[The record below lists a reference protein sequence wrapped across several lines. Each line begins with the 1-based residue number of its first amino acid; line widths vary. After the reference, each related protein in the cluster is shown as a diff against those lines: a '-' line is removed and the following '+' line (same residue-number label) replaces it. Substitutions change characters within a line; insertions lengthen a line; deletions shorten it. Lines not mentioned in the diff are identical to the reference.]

1 MRIAVTGATSFIG
14 SAFIKAAAAK
24 GHSIAAVVR
33 RSSPK
38 AAELR
43 AMEHVTVSELDMEEY
58 DRLGET
64 VGETDCFV
72 HFAWNGTR
80 GAQRAD
86 EALQKSSYE
95 NSMAA
100 VRSVIAAGCRKV
112 VTAGSQAEYGNVHDM
127 ITEDTECRPNTM
139 YGTYK
144 LRFFTEAQALCR
156 EKGIKLVE
164 PRFFSLYGPGDF
176 EGTLIMSMIRKM
188 KNNEPCDL
196 TECVQMWDFLYVSDA
211 VEAVLR
217 LCEKDSAEGVYNLGS
232 GDVRQLRDYVE
243 EFYSIIGSS
252 SELHYGAVP
261 YPPTGMVS
269 IYPSVEKT
277 KAEAGD
283 YAHTSFSEGIR
294 TMI

>member
-24 GHSIAAVVR
+24 GHSIVAVVR
-33 RSSPK
+33 RNSSK
-38 AAELR
+38 ADELR
-43 AMEHVTVSELDMEEY
+43 AMENVTVTELDMEEY
-58 DRLGET
+58 DRLGEAA
-64 VGETDCFV
+64 GETDCFV

-80 GAQRAD
+80 GLQRAD
-86 EALQKSSYE
+86 ESLQRASYE

-100 VRSVIAAGCRKV
+100 VRSVIAAGCHKV
-112 VTAGSQAEYGNVHDM
+112 VTAGSQAEYGNVRDM
-127 ITEDTECRPNTM
+127 ITEDTECCPNTM

-144 LRFFTEAQALCR
+144 LRFFREAQELCR
-156 EKGIKLVE
+156 ENGIPLVE

-196 TECVQMWDFLYVSDA
+196 TECIQMWDFLYVSDA
-211 VEAVLR
+211 VGAVLR
-217 LCEKDSAEGVYNLGS
+217 LCEKETAEGVYNLGS
-232 GDVRQLRDYVE
+232 GDVRQLKDYVE
-243 EFYSIIGSS
+243 ELYTITGSS
-252 SELHYGAVP
+252 SELNYGAVP

-277 KAEAGD
+277 KAEAGE
-283 YAHTSFSEGIR
+283 YAVTSFRDGIMS
-294 TMI
+294 MI

>member
-43 AMEHVTVSELDMEEY
+43 AMENVTVSELDMEEY

-64 VGETDCFV
+64 VGKTDCFV

-80 GAQRAD
+80 GLQRAD

-144 LRFFTEAQALCR
+144 LRFFTEANELCR

-196 TECVQMWDFLYVSDA
+196 TECIQMWDFLYVSDA

-243 EFYSIIGSS
+243 ELYSIIGSS
-252 SELHYGAVP
+252 SELNYGAVP

-269 IYPSVEKT
+269 IYPSVAKT
-277 KAEAGD
+277 KAEAGE
-283 YAHTSFSEGIR
+283 YAHTSFSEGIK